1 MEMYEDMHDRHVGT
15 GLTFRLTCRV
25 PGLQQLHLM
34 PQVGKICLR
43 NLDHLVVFFFIY
55 ACQ

>member
-25 PGLQQLHLM
+25 SGLQQLHLM

>member
-1 MEMYEDMHDRHVGT
+1 MYEDMHDRHVDIE
-15 GLTFRLTCRV
+15 LTFRLTGRA